1 MVPGASGHGA
11 DAFAKAISAGE
22 PIKVFNN
29 GLLSRDFTYIDDIV
43 EGTVRVIDHL
53 PASED
58 VLDGVAYK
66 IYNIGCGHPMQL
78 MDFIHELEQ
87 ALGRESRKVYLPMQQ
102 GDVYQT
108 YADTSRLEQEVGY
121 KPRVSLHEGIGQ
133 FIEWYKSEKNPL
145 K

>member
-1 MVPGASGHGA
+1 M
-11 DAFAKAISAGE
+11 
-22 PIKVFNN
+22 
-29 GLLSRDFTYIDDIV
+29 
-43 EGTVRVIDHL
+43 
-53 PASED
+53 
-58 VLDGVAYK
+58 GVAYK

-87 ALGRESRKVYLPMQQ
+87 ALGRESRKYIFLCSRETCIRPMRIRPVWNRKW
-102 GDVYQT
+102 DI
-108 YADTSRLEQEVGY
+108 